1 MAGTTLG
8 RLAGFALGLALAGP
22 HLPPAFSDEA
32 SEHKKPNY
40 VLSWGSNGS
49 GPGEF
54 YSPISI
60 AITPQDEVF
69 ITDLN
74 NSRVQQFT
82 TDGQFVS
89 EFPLPLDN
97 PPRVSCI
104 IGGLAIDPDGLL
116 YLSFMVQHKIQVYTK
131 TGELVRQW
139 GNKGAGNGEF
149 NQPGGIVIRSD
160 GTLLVTDQGNH
171 RIEEFTLDGKFLR
184 TWGEYGDKPGQF
196 GAPEPK
202 GSRFAGPHFLTQ
214 DSRGNL
220 YTTEGAAGR
229 VQQFDA
235 HGQPLLVW
243 GSKTQEPGAFGEYQF
258 GSLKNTF
265 GPIGVFAD
273 SRDRIWV
280 SSLNDRVQCFTS
292 DGKFLFRLDGIAPG
306 DTFTHPHGMAED
318 SHGYFYI
325 ADSGNQRICKFKL
338 PEE

>member
-1 MAGTTLG
+1 
-8 RLAGFALGLALAGP
+8 
-22 HLPPAFSDEA
+22 
-32 SEHKKPNY
+32 
-40 VLSWGSNGS
+40 
-49 GPGEF
+49 
-54 YSPISI
+54 
-60 AITPQDEVF
+60 
-69 ITDLN
+69 
-74 NSRVQQFT
+74 
-82 TDGQFVS
+82 
-89 EFPLPLDN
+89 
-97 PPRVSCI
+97 
-104 IGGLAIDPDGLL
+104 
-116 YLSFMVQHKIQVYTK
+116 
-131 TGELVRQW
+131 
-139 GNKGAGNGEF
+139 
-149 NQPGGIVIRSD
+149 
-160 GTLLVTDQGNH
+160 
-171 RIEEFTLDGKFLR
+171 
-184 TWGEYGDKPGQF
+184 
-196 GAPEPK
+196 
-202 GSRFAGPHFLTQ
+202 
-214 DSRGNL
+214 L

-273 SRDRIWV
+273 SQDRIWV